1 MATLRIEHPITDFTT
16 WQTAF
21 ARLSGARAAGGV
33 LAARIYRPVDDPQFV
48 LIDLDFAGVDQA
60 QAFRDFLH
68 SRVWSIADT
77 APALAGA
84 PLTRIVEAEPVPAQ
98 PTVSVTP

>member
-16 WQTAF
+16 WQAAF
-21 ARLSGARAAGGV
+21 ARLSGARADGGV
-33 LAARIYRPVDDPQFV
+33 LAARIYRPVDDPQYV

-68 SRVWSIADT
+68 SRVWSTADT

-98 PTVSVTP
+98 PTLSVTP